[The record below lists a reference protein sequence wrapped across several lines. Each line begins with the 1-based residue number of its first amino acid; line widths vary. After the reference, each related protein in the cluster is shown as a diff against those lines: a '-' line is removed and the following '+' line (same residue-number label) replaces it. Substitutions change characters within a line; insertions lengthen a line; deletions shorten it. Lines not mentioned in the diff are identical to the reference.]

1 MGGEAVVGRIL
12 RDERSRPLMAQILE
26 LARATLAAYGK
37 VHQLGDGALYIIDH
51 WDGLSRFLDD
61 PQMPIDNNA
70 AENALRINALIRKNS
85 MFCGSLDAAHRDA
98 VSMTVLQ
105 SCRLN
110 GLVPA
115 DYLAAVTPRLLLH
128 RRGRK
133 QDLAAITPASM
144 AAVRQAS
151 KPG

>member
-1 MGGEAVVGRIL
+1 M
-12 RDERSRPLMAQILE
+12 
-26 LARATLAAYGK
+26 
-37 VHQLGDGALYIIDH
+37 
-51 WDGLSRFLDD
+51 LSGCPDSSYPSSDRL
-61 PQMPIDNNA
+61 P
-70 AENALRINALIRKNS
+70 
-85 MFCGSLDAAHRDA
+85 AHRDA
-98 VSMTVLQ
+98 VAMTVLQ
-105 SCRLN
+105 SCRLS